1 VETDVLKRKWAEG
14 ATTLGAWISMREPLV
29 AEVAGNAGFD
39 YVCVDM
45 QHGLSDLH
53 DTVAALQALAGGA
66 AAPLVRVPWNE
77 PGIIGRALDL
87 GALGVVIPMVNN
99 RADAEA
105 AVAACRYAPLG
116 GRSFGPTVALQRFGP
131 TYYDRA
137 NRDIACIPMIE
148 TVEALGNLDEI
159 LSVPGVD
166 AAYIGPADL
175 SISLGLPPRQDQDD
189 ERFQQALAAVVA
201 ACNRHGVVPGV
212 HANAGIATTREQQ
225 GFRMITVTADLVAA
239 VSALRAD
246 LAATRPAAARPAL
259 TAAGPY

>member
-1 VETDVLKRKWAEG
+1 
-14 ATTLGAWISMREPLV
+14 MREPLV
-29 AEVAGNAGFD
+29 AEVAGTAGFD

-53 DTVAALQALAGGA
+53 DTIAALQGLAGGTA
-66 AAPLVRVPWNE
+66 TPLVRVPWNE

-105 AVAACRYAPLG
+105 AVAACRYAPEG
-116 GRSFGPTVALQRFGP
+116 GRSFGPAVANQRFGP

-137 NRDIACIPMIE
+137 NRDVACIPMIE
-148 TVEALGNLDEI
+148 TVEALANLDDI

-175 SISLGLPPRQDQDD
+175 SISLGLPPRQDHED
-189 ERFQQALAAVVA
+189 ERFQQALADVVA
-201 ACNRHGVVPGV
+201 ACNRHGVVAGV
-212 HANAGIATTREQQ
+212 HANASITAAREQQ
-225 GFRMITVTADLVAA
+225 GFRMITVTADFVAA
-239 VSALRAD
+239 ITALRAD
-246 LAATRPAAARPAL
+246 LAATRSASKAPT
-259 TAAGPY
+259 TAPGPY